1 MKNAFVLVDHHGDNG
16 TVTEGMI
23 LKDVATKR
31 FDDLVKAKLVREAT
45 ADEVK
50 KGFAPA
56 FTSEEGEKQAAT
68 PANKAAPKPANK
80 SA

>member
-23 LKDVATKR
+23 LKDVVTKR

-50 KGFAPA
+50 SGYAPP
-56 FTSEEGEKQAAT
+56 FKSEEAEKQAGA
-68 PANKAAPKPANK
+68 PANKAAPRSANK